1 MHDGTFPALLKIL
14 SDDSETVVKADLQLL
29 AQISS
34 ASEEDY
40 FPLFMGNL
48 LSLFSTDRKLLE
60 TRGSLI
66 IRQLCVT
73 LNSERIYRTFAE
85 LLEKDEDLEF
95 ASIMVQNLHLIMI
108 TSEELA
114 DFRKRLKNLETK
126 DGQTLFTNL
135 YRSWSHNAV
144 AAFSLC
150 LLAQAYEHASNLLQI
165 LWAALPALSAL
176 LWTEK
181 LTSGYAIAWS
191 VPNSK

>member
-165 LWAALPALSAL
+165 LWVASPASLWLAL
-176 LWTEK
+176 EDGKGK
-181 LTSGYAIAWS
+181 LTSGRAIA
-191 VPNSK
+191 

>member
-1 MHDGTFPALLKIL
+1 
-14 SDDSETVVKADLQLL
+14 
-29 AQISS
+29 
-34 ASEEDY
+34 
-40 FPLFMGNL
+40 MGNL

>member
-126 DGQTLFTNL
+126 DGQTLFSNL